1 MASVALHG
9 KETAR
14 CGQQEGDEKEVLALT
29 VAWTQGG
36 HRQVTGES
44 RVALEL
50 PWRLTPWEVIWMAGC
65 PRSRE
70 WVARVPPG

>member
-9 KETAR
+9 KEAAR

-50 PWRLTPWEVIWMAGC
+50 PWRLTT
-65 PRSRE
+65 
-70 WVARVPPG
+70 